1 MKKEYSSKI
10 LIEFDMLFDT
20 DAGVIRTVDEKY
32 CDESIFFKEITELD
46 DNLLAGLLKERTM
59 INPLQ
64 IAFRDESDTKLM
76 DSLYNQLMEKDY
88 EDIVDNIEAF
98 NPNSS
103 RADSNLFLASI
114 ASSGSSLFIK
124 SDLT

>member
-88 EDIVDNIEAF
+88 EDIVFNEITTAIYDN
-98 NPNSS
+98 
-103 RADSNLFLASI
+103 FLIFFQYYVAI
-114 ASSGSSLFIK
+114 
-124 SDLT
+124 